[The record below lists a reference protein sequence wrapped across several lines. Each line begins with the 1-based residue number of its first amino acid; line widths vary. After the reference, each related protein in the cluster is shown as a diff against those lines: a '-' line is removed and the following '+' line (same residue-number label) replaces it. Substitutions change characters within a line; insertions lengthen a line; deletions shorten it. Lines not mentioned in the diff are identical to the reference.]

1 MLVDNVLGKHG
12 NAGITTRIHA
22 YEDVQLG
29 VSYIAFQFWA
39 SGRKAGRSPNSRY
52 PICDQ
57 TVVDVCSHLTILTLP
72 ASLLLSKPPSLPE
85 TVHFAQR

>member
-12 NAGITTRIHA
+12 QAGFTTMIHA
-22 YEDVQLG
+22 YEDVQTG

-39 SGRKAGRSPNSRY
+39 SDRKADRSPNSRH

-57 TVVDVCSHLTILTLP
+57 TVVDVCSHPTILTLP
-72 ASLLLSKPPSLPE
+72 APLLLLNYCHQ
-85 TVHFAQR
+85 TTATA